1 MSNKKDRIN
10 NKKNKKIQTLDRK
23 NRRRNADIV
32 AEIEATQE
40 VDQTKVEKKWEEF
53 DWVRRYMDFIESL
66 D

>member
-10 NKKNKKIQTLDRK
+10 NKKNKKMQTMYRK

-40 VDQTKVEKKWEEF
+40 VDQAKVEEKWKEF

>member
-10 NKKNKKIQTLDRK
+10 NKKNKKMQTLDRK